1 MTQRSIQAVSLWHF
15 LFSWGVGLA
24 FLTAI
29 FNGLLG
35 LIGAYAIKDTFPK
48 WGKAVLSALIVGGIA
63 LPLGSAWD
71 QAHELQQSDLAQR
84 QMAAQIVN
92 AIVTKLPKP
101 SPFTQ
106 PLHVTSVVPHGP
118 AITGKIPEVELTYE
132 NNGPGPQEM
141 ALQYRYFEAHD
152 IDGCFDDFTY
162 RRECE
167 QRFWLQLVNGPNPP
181 LFYMQI
187 PAGQPQE
194 TTLTGIYG
202 PVRADQKPTNTR
214 FYFVARAYDRQG
226 KRLFDS
232 CFYLEPNPTPDAL
245 VHVTMCLAHND

>member
-1 MTQRSIQAVSLWHF
+1 MTQPSIQAVSLWHF

-71 QAHELQQSDLAQR
+71 QAHELQEGDLAQR

-106 PLHVTSVVPHGP
+106 PLHVISVVPHGP
-118 AITGKIPEVELTYE
+118 AITGKIPEVELTFQ
-132 NNGPGPQEM
+132 NNGPGCHPQIF
-141 ALQYRYFEAHD
+141 RYTLA
-152 IDGCFDDFTY
+152 GCRPQGLSY
-162 RRECE
+162 APIGAKEYSWCR
-167 QRFWLQLVNGPNPP
+167 PP
-181 LFYMQI
+181 S
-187 PAGQPQE
+187 
-194 TTLTGIYG
+194 TG
-202 PVRADQKPTNTR
+202 
-214 FYFVARAYDRQG
+214 
-226 KRLFDS
+226 L
-232 CFYLEPNPTPDAL
+232 L
-245 VHVTMCLAHND
+245 